1 MSVTRIVI
9 LVVAIVAAGA
19 AAFLARGLIGG
30 GEKQVQAAPTP
41 AIAMTDVLVAAN
53 PIPLGTRVDASMLKW
68 QQWPQS
74 ALDSELIARELH
86 PEAIK
91 GFEGGVARVNLVA
104 GEPVTARKIVRSDS
118 AGFMAATLSP
128 GMRAIS
134 IEVSPES
141 GAGGFILPNDRVD
154 VIMTRRIESSSEGTR
169 GYASATVLANVRVL
183 AIDQTY
189 KEEAGNQVVVG
200 KTATLELSPADAETL
215 ALADAMG
222 DIALSLVSLDEGV
235 RAADA
240 AGARLG
246 APSNIE
252 VIRYGVKSRAPVAPK

>member
-1 MSVTRIVI
+1 MSVTRIII
-9 LVVAIVAAGA
+9 LVVAVVAAGA

-41 AIAMTDVLVAAN
+41 NVVMTDVLVAAN
-53 PIPLGTRVDASMLKW
+53 TIPLGARVDASMLKW

-74 ALDSELIARELH
+74 ALDSSLIARELN
-86 PEAIK
+86 PDAIK
-91 GFEGGVARVNLVA
+91 QFEGGVARVNLVA
-104 GEPVTARKIVRSDS
+104 GEPVSARKIVRSDS
-118 AGFMAATLSP
+118 AGFMSATLQP

-154 VIMTRRIESSSEGTR
+154 VIMTRKIESSTEGTR
-169 GYASATVLANVRVL
+169 GYASATVLTNVRVL

-189 KEEAGNQVVVG
+189 KEEEGNQVVVG
-200 KTATLELSPADAETL
+200 KTATLELSPQDAEAL
-215 ALADAMG
+215 ALAKAMG
-222 DIALSLVSLDEGV
+222 TLALSLVSLDEG
-235 RAADA
+235 AQSADA
-240 AGARLG
+240 AGSRFG
-246 APSNIE
+246 TQSNIE